1 VMVETSG
8 CVVCVPITAESTVH
22 LIAPITSLKSILSKA
37 QWKHHLE
44 LPETSIYYC
53 GGLWASGALAQDN
66 NIYYMPANACWI
78 MRLNPDNDSLSSVGD
93 DLGEGSN
100 KKYSGTVVGNDDFLY
115 GIPYEATRIVKFDPT
130 NPDTTSTVGEEIEKG
145 WGFDFGNGVLA
156 GDGYI
161 YAVNGASQVLQI
173 DTTVPTA
180 TISGLG
186 IHSMKWNMEYG
197 IWMGRPYCW
206 S

>member
-1 VMVETSG
+1 
-8 CVVCVPITAESTVH
+8 
-22 LIAPITSLKSILSKA
+22 
-37 QWKHHLE
+37 
-44 LPETSIYYC
+44 
-53 GGLWASGALAQDN
+53 
-66 NIYYMPANACWI
+66 

-130 NPDTTSTVGEEIEKG
+130 NPDTTSTVGEEIEEG

-161 YAVNGASQVLQI
+161 YAVNGATQVLQI
-173 DTTVPTA
+173 DTTNGNYTWIGDPFYE
-180 TISGLG
+180 
-186 IHSMKWNMEYG
+186 MEYG
-197 IWMGRPYCW
+197 WDDPIVGVDKCIYWPPCSANRVLKFDPETQQLPSLVGDDLGDLGYLEYVGVEW
-206 S
+206 QIALQV